1 LKHRLRPPDIPVG
14 HGAAGSSEG
23 ACCNA
28 KSQLARLARLARRAS
43 LPRGRR

>member
-1 LKHRLRPPDIPVG
+1 MPGIRID
-14 HGAAGSSEG
+14 HGAAGSIEG

-28 KSQLARLARLARRAS
+28 KSRLARRAS